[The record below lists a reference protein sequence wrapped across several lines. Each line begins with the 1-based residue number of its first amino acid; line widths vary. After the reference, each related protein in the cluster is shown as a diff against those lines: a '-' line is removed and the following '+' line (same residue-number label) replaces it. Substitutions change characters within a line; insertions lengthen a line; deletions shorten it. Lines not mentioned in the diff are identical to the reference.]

1 VGDQGN
7 CISVERFGASAPYK
21 VIFEHLGLTVDNVVS
36 RARILLR
43 SNKKKL
49 LAAEK

>member
-1 VGDQGN
+1 
-7 CISVERFGASAPYK
+7 
-21 VIFEHLGLTVDNVVS
+21 VDNVVS
-36 RARILLR
+36 RARVLLH